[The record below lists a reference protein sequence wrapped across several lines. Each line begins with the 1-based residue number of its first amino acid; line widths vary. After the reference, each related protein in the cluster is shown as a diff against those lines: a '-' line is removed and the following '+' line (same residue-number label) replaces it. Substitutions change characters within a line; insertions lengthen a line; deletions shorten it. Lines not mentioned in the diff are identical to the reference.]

1 MTGDEFARR
10 VGESEK
16 KLYLSA
22 LSVLKN
28 REDAKDAVA
37 GAVAYAWEKLSDL
50 RDESRFDAWLLKITY
65 TEAKKMKKRSHPYED
80 VSELADAFSYEPQTE
95 ELEFFDILYRTGFDG
110 DTHRILT
117 LRFLYGYTLDEI
129 AALMDKPAGT
139 VRTKY
144 YRALKKLSEKLGD

>member
-28 REDAKDAVA
+28 KEDAKDAVA

>member
-28 REDAKDAVA
+28 KEDAKDAVA
-37 GAVAYAWEKLSDL
+37 TAVAYAWEKLSDL